1 MSRQKQLLN
10 QALAQAATYQE
21 WLSVAQALDEYDGL
35 MDWRS
40 SDASAFFH
48 ESLIRD
54 HIQQMQA

>member
-35 MDWRS
+35 
-40 SDASAFFH
+40 A
-48 ESLIRD
+48 
-54 HIQQMQA
+54 QQRCLGLFSRKFNS